1 MSFLIKVVAQWFKD
15 RNCAFAIYGADGSCI
30 ESANTVPKKN
40 FFPPKTNEVRKSG
53 DDWYSFP
60 INANGEYC
68 GCVCWFEDTSEEA
81 WVEFYD
87 VINICQIL
95 ETACNLEED
104 S

>member
-1 MSFLIKVVAQWFKD
+1 MKFLIKVIAQWFKD

-30 ESANTVPKKN
+30 DSANTVPKEN
-40 FFPPKTNEVRKSG
+40 YFPLKTNRVCKSE

-68 GCVCWFEDTSEEA
+68 GCICWFGDTSEEA
-81 WVEFYD
+81 LVEFYD
-87 VINICQIL
+87 VVIPCQLL
-95 ETACNLEED
+95 EIACGMEEN